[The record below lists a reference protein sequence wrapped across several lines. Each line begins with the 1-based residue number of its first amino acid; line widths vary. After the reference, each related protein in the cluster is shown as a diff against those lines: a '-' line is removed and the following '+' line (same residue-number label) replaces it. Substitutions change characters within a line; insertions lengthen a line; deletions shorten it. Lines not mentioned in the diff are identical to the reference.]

1 MYLKLLGLMSPTEF
15 AMDTSD
21 SPPRATRL
29 ANLTKRTATFE
40 EVDIRSELSARPQRT
55 PDYAAEHRAMK
66 VLAAEMTANPRNML
80 QKLVETAIDL
90 CRADTAGISVLEG
103 DVFRW
108 EAMAGVF
115 ASYRGSTMPR
125 DASPCGACVDQN
137 ATQLMHLPDRCFPA
151 LLTDPRFVEA
161 MLIPFHD
168 QGKPVGTVWIV
179 ANSPERKFDREDE
192 RVMCTLAQFASAGW
206 QLWQACELAAE
217 SNRHKDEFM
226 AMLAHELRNPL
237 AAIISAHEVV
247 RKISGDDAY
256 ILRTDLPEADLLQAD
271 LLQAVDIVGRQ
282 AHHLSRMVDDLM
294 DLSRIGR
301 GELEVHKETV
311 ELRMIVDQAIEAT
324 HPQFESRRHRLS
336 VRIPDDP
343 IRINGDPGRLVQLFS
358 NLLDNAAKYTLKG
371 GEISIAAECADENV
385 CIRVHDNGIGI
396 SKDRIESIFDLYT
409 QLNESAKTAERGI
422 GLGLTLVRNL
432 AEMHGGV
439 VEAASEG
446 LGRGSEFT
454 VRLPLIPRFSVK
466 LPKKATRQ
474 TSRRILL
481 VEDNGDI
488 AEALKIILAR
498 DGHAVSVA
506 QDAAV
511 ALEMLRTFEPEVVF
525 LDIGLPDMDGFEL
538 ARRMRG
544 QTKRAD
550 LLIVALSGY
559 GEEAHRRLSKEAGCD
574 EHLVKPVHP
583 DILRSFLGR
592 PGKLADGMLA
602 GLRSAHFRPSAGT
615 RLVTGS
621 PRLDAPAG
629 SSGRR
634 RGAGPSSPGSAR

>member
-1 MYLKLLGLMSPTEF
+1 
-15 AMDTSD
+15 
-21 SPPRATRL
+21 
-29 ANLTKRTATFE
+29 
-40 EVDIRSELSARPQRT
+40 
-55 PDYAAEHRAMK
+55 MK

-90 CRADTAGISVLEG
+90 CEADTAGISVLEG

-108 EAMAGVF
+108 EALAGMF
-115 ASYRGSTMPR
+115 AASRGSTMPR
-125 DASPCGACVDQN
+125 DATPCGVCVDQN

-151 LLTDPRFVEA
+151 LRSEPRFVEA

-168 QGKPVGTVWIV
+168 HDKPVGTVWIV
-179 ANSPERKFDREDE
+179 ANNFERKFDREDE

-206 QLWQACELAAE
+206 QLWRACEFAAE
-217 SNRHKDEFM
+217 SNRRKDEFM

-237 AAIISAHEVV
+237 SAIISAHEVV

-256 ILRTDLPEADLLQAD
+256 LLRTDLPQADLLQAD
-271 LLQAVDIVGRQ
+271 LLHAVGVVGRQ
-282 AHHLSRMVDDLM
+282 ARHLSRMVDDLM

-301 GELEVHKETV
+301 GQLLIHRRTV
-311 ELRMIVDQAIEAT
+311 ELRTIVDQAIEAT
-324 HPQFESRRHRLS
+324 HPQFENRRHQLS
-336 VRIPDDP
+336 VRIQDDP
-343 IRINGDPGRLVQLFS
+343 IHVNGDPGRLVQLLS
-358 NLLDNAAKYTLKG
+358 NLLDNAAKYTPKG
-371 GEISIAAECADENV
+371 GQISIAAQCADENV

-396 SKDRIESIFDLYT
+396 SRDRIESIFDLYT
-409 QLNESAKTAERGI
+409 QLDESEKSAARGI

-446 LGRGSEFT
+446 LGKGSQFT
-454 VRLPLIPRFSVK
+454 VRLPLAPRFSVK
-466 LPKKATRQ
+466 LPKKAVTKTR
-474 TSRRILL
+474 RRILL

-488 AEALKIILAR
+488 AEALKIILVR

-506 QDAAV
+506 RDGAG
-511 ALEMLRTFEPEVVF
+511 ALEILRTFEPEVVF

-544 QTKRAD
+544 QTNRAD

-559 GEEAHRRLSKEAGCD
+559 GEETHRRLSKEAGCD
-574 EHLVKPVHP
+574 EHLVKPIDP
-583 DILRSFLGR
+583 DTLRNLLGR
-592 PGKLADGMLA
+592 PGNSADGASASSRLA
-602 GLRSAHFRPSAGT
+602 QIRPSAGT

>member
-1 MYLKLLGLMSPTEF
+1 
-15 AMDTSD
+15 MDTSG
-21 SPPRATRL
+21 SPPCPTRP
-29 ANLTKRTATFE
+29 ADLTKRTATFE
-40 EVDIRSELSARPQRT
+40 EVDIRSELYARSQRT
-55 PDYAAEHRAMK
+55 PDYAAEHRAIT

-80 QKLVETAIDL
+80 QKLVETAIHL

-115 ASYRGSTMPR
+115 AAYRGSTMPR
-125 DASPCGACVDQN
+125 DASPCGVCIDQN

-151 LLTDPRFVEA
+151 LLTEPRFVEA
-161 MLIPFHD
+161 MLMPFHD
-168 QGKPVGTVWIV
+168 HGKAVGTVWIV
-179 ANSPERKFDREDE
+179 ANNFERKFDREDE
-192 RVMCTLAQFASAGW
+192 RVMCTLAHLASAGW
-206 QLWQACELAAE
+206 QLWRACELAAE
-217 SNRHKDEFM
+217 SNRHKDEFI
-226 AMLAHELRNPL
+226 AMLAHELLNPL

-247 RKISGDDAY
+247 RKIGGDDAY
-256 ILRTDLPEADLLQAD
+256 FLRTDLPEADLLQAD
-271 LLQAVDIVGRQ
+271 LLQSVDVVGRQ
-282 AHHLSRMVDDLM
+282 AHHLSRIVNDLM

-301 GELEVHKETV
+301 GELEIHKETV
-311 ELRMIVDQAIEAT
+311 QLRTIVDQAVEAT
-324 HPQFESRRHRLS
+324 HPQFEGLRHRLS
-336 VRIPDDP
+336 VGIPDDP
-343 IRINGDPGRLVQLFS
+343 ILINGDPARMVQLLS
-358 NLLDNAAKYTLKG
+358 NLLDNAAKYTPKG
-371 GEISIAAECADENV
+371 GEISIAAQCADDNV
-385 CIRVHDNGIGI
+385 CIRIQDNGIGI
-396 SKDRIESIFDLYT
+396 SRDRIESIFDLYT
-409 QLNESAKTAERGI
+409 QLDDSAKTAARGI

-432 AEMHGGV
+432 AEIHGGT

-446 LGRGSEFT
+446 LGKGSQFT
-454 VRLPLIPRFSVK
+454 VRLPLMPRSSIK
-466 LPKKATRQ
+466 LPKRVARQ
-474 TSRRILL
+474 TSRRILV

-488 AEALKIILAR
+488 AESLKIILAR

-506 QDAAV
+506 RDGAV
-511 ALEMLRTFEPEVVF
+511 ALEMLPTFEPEVVF

-538 ARRMRG
+538 ARRMRA

-574 EHLVKPVHP
+574 EHLVKPIHP

-592 PGKLADGMLA
+592 AGNSADGLSA

-634 RGAGPSSPGSAR
+634 RGTGPFSSGSAH

>member
-1 MYLKLLGLMSPTEF
+1 
-15 AMDTSD
+15 MDTSG
-21 SPPRATRL
+21 SPPCPTRP
-29 ANLTKRTATFE
+29 ADLTKRTATFE
-40 EVDIRSELSARPQRT
+40 EVDIRSELYARSQRT
-55 PDYAAEHRAMK
+55 PDYAAEHRAIT

-103 DVFRW
+103 DVVRW

-115 ASYRGSTMPR
+115 AAYRGSTMPR
-125 DASPCGACVDQN
+125 DASPCGVCIDQN

-151 LLTDPRFVEA
+151 LLTEPRFVEA
-161 MLIPFHD
+161 MLMPFHD
-168 QGKPVGTVWIV
+168 HGKAVGTVWIV
-179 ANSPERKFDREDE
+179 ANNFERKFDREDE
-192 RVMCTLAQFASAGW
+192 RVMCTLAHLASAGW

-217 SNRHKDEFM
+217 SNRHKDEFI

-247 RKISGDDAY
+247 RKIGGDDAY
-256 ILRTDLPEADLLQAD
+256 FLRTDLPEADLLQAD
-271 LLQAVDIVGRQ
+271 LLQAVDVVGRQ
-282 AHHLSRMVDDLM
+282 VHHLSRIVNDLM

-301 GELEVHKETV
+301 GELEIHKETV
-311 ELRMIVDQAIEAT
+311 QLRTIVDQAIEAT
-324 HPQFESRRHRLS
+324 HPQFEGLRHRLS
-336 VRIPDDP
+336 VGIPDDP
-343 IRINGDPGRLVQLFS
+343 ILINGDPARLVQLLS
-358 NLLDNAAKYTLKG
+358 NLLDNAAKYTPKG
-371 GEISIAAECADENV
+371 GEISIAAQCADDNV
-385 CIRVHDNGIGI
+385 CIRIQDNGIGI
-396 SKDRIESIFDLYT
+396 SRDRIESIFDLYT
-409 QLNESAKTAERGI
+409 QLDDSAKTAARGI

-432 AEMHGGV
+432 AEIHGGA

-446 LGRGSEFT
+446 LGKGSQFT
-454 VRLPLIPRFSVK
+454 VRLPLMRRSSIK
-466 LPKKATRQ
+466 LQKRAARQ
-474 TSRRILL
+474 TSRRILV

-488 AEALKIILAR
+488 AESLKIILAR

-506 QDAAV
+506 RDGAI
-511 ALEMLRTFEPEVVF
+511 ALEMLPTFEPEVVF

-538 ARRMRG
+538 ARRMRA
-544 QTKRAD
+544 QSKRAD

-574 EHLVKPVHP
+574 EHLVKPIHP

-592 PGKLADGMLA
+592 PGNSADGLSA

-634 RGAGPSSPGSAR
+634 RGTGPSSSGSAH

>member
-1 MYLKLLGLMSPTEF
+1 
-15 AMDTSD
+15 MDTRHNPSY
-21 SPPRATRL
+21 PTRL
-29 ANLTKRTATFE
+29 ADLTKRTATFKE
-40 EVDIRSELSARPQRT
+40 IDIRSELSARPQRS
-55 PDYAAEHRAMK
+55 PDYAAEHRAIR
-66 VLAAEMTANPRNML
+66 VLTAEMTANPRNML

-90 CRADTAGISVLEG
+90 CQADTAGISILEG

-108 EAMAGVF
+108 EALAGVF
-115 ASYRGSTMPR
+115 AAYRGSTMPR
-125 DASPCGACVDQN
+125 DASPCGVCVDQN

-151 LLTDPRFVEA
+151 LLTEPRFVEA

-168 QGKPVGTVWIV
+168 HGKAVGTVWIV
-179 ANSPERKFDREDE
+179 ASNLERKFDREDE
-192 RVMCTLAQFASAGW
+192 RVMSTLAQFASAGW
-206 QLWQACELAAE
+206 QLWRAYELAAE
-217 SNRHKDEFM
+217 SSRHKDEFI
-226 AMLAHELRNPL
+226 AMLAHELKNPL
-237 AAIISAHEVV
+237 AAIISAQDVA
-247 RKISGDDAY
+247 RKISGDDADL
-256 ILRTDLPEADLLQAD
+256 LRTDLPEADLLQAD
-271 LLQAVDIVGRQ
+271 LLYAVDVVGRQ
-282 AHHLSRMVDDLM
+282 ARHLSRMVDDLM

-301 GELEVHKETV
+301 GDLEVNKETI
-311 ELRMIVDQAIEAT
+311 ELRLIVDQAIEVT
-324 HPQFESRRHRLS
+324 QPQFESRRHRLS

-343 IRINGDPGRLVQLFS
+343 ILINGDPGRLVQLLS
-358 NLLDNAAKYTLKG
+358 NLLDNAAKYTPKG
-371 GEISIAAECADENV
+371 GEISIVAECADENV
-385 CIRVHDNGIGI
+385 CIRVNDNGIGI
-396 SKDRIESIFDLYT
+396 SRDRIESIFDLYT
-409 QLNESAKTAERGI
+409 QVNGSAKTAERGI

-446 LGRGSEFT
+446 LGKGSQFT
-454 VRLPLIPRFSVK
+454 VRLPLIPRFSLK
-466 LPKKATRQ
+466 PPNKAATKTR
-474 TSRRILL
+474 RRILL
-481 VEDNGDI
+481 VEDNSDI
-488 AEALKIILAR
+488 AEPLKIILAR

-506 QDAAV
+506 PEGAV

-574 EHLVKPVHP
+574 EHLVKPIHP

-592 PGKLADGMLA
+592 PGNSADGMSA
-602 GLRSAHFRPSAGT
+602 GLRGAHFRPSAGT

-629 SSGRR
+629 PSGRR